1 VAERAAWDAGQDD
14 RNGSFR
20 GIVRP
25 RRLSL
30 VVLGVMVMLRMLIG
44 PDGLART
51 RFALAQLNL
60 GATLLY
66 HLGRSPDTVAPQWRA
81 RATDAL
87 GSGRLD
93 LLADITMRA
102 HTRVAPDFI
111 APDPVAYEAGLDAE
125 LHDVATTP
133 TIRVAYE
140 MMQIL
145 GNGCVYADGH
155 AMRPS
160 PLLLNTL
167 DRGEQAFAETVAGQL
182 QVMWE
187 IVFAPDWPRIRAALE
202 ADIAYRSTRI
212 ARDGYAEMINSID
225 PWLTWQQ
232 GALCLARC
240 AEHEVEADML
250 IFTPTPFGKYSL
262 FTLDAPEAPL
272 RRVPF
277 ISYPSMS
284 PVVGRSRSQG
294 APAESSRPAVL
305 LRDIHAFID
314 QNLANPDLCPAAIAA
329 AHHISER
336 YLYLVFAGQGTSVA
350 AWIRDRRLQHCRQDL
365 ADPGM
370 YSRPV
375 AAIAARWGFT
385 SAAHFN
391 RVFRRTFG
399 VAPGQY
405 RLLALRDQTL
415 QEKSIALQPALMT
428 AGAQA

>member
-1 VAERAAWDAGQDD
+1 
-14 RNGSFR
+14 
-20 GIVRP
+20 
-25 RRLSL
+25 
-30 VVLGVMVMLRMLIG
+30 MLRMLIG

-51 RFALAQLNL
+51 RFALTQLNL

-66 HLGRSPDTVAPQWRA
+66 HLGRNPDTVAPQWRE

-111 APDPVAYEAGLDAE
+111 SPDPVEYEVGLDAE
-125 LHDVATTP
+125 LHEVATTP
-133 TIRVAYE
+133 AIRVAYE

-145 GNGCVYADGH
+145 SGTCVYAEGH

-160 PLLLNTL
+160 ALVLNAL

-182 QVMWE
+182 HVMWE

-225 PWLTWQQ
+225 PGLTWQR

-240 AEHEVEADML
+240 REHEVQADTL
-250 IFTPTPFGKYSL
+250 IFTPTPFGKFSM
-262 FTLDAPEAPL
+262 FCLDAPEAPL

-277 ISYPSMS
+277 ISYPSMA
-284 PVVGRSRSQG
+284 PVIGRPRSQG
-294 APAESSRPAVL
+294 ALAESSRPAAL

-314 QNLANPDLCPAAIAA
+314 QNLANPDLCPAAIAS

-370 YSRPV
+370 HGRSV
-375 AAIAARWGFT
+375 AAIATRWGFT
-385 SAAHFN
+385 SPAHFN
-391 RVFRRTFG
+391 RVFRKTFG
-399 VAPGQY
+399 MAPGQY
-405 RLLALRDQTL
+405 RLLALRDQAL
-415 QEKSIALQPALMT
+415 QETSTALQPALMT
-428 AGAQA
+428 AGVDA